1 MKKRIIFIILA
12 LLVVVGVI
20 AGVKVMQIR
29 TMIKHGGSFTPPP
42 ETVSTA
48 LVERQTWETSVKAV
62 GSLEAVQGVMV
73 AAELSGKITEIA
85 FEPGA
90 MVQAGDLLVQQNVVA
105 ERAQLRAAEAG
116 AALAKINVDRLA
128 LLLKQK
134 SISQSEYDTSEATYK
149 EAMARVDV
157 IQATIAKKTIR
168 APFAGRLG
176 IRLVNLGQIVGES
189 QPLVTLQNL
198 DPVFVNFLLPQQQL
212 SRINNG
218 YTVRLF
224 SDVLEGQTVSG
235 VITAINPEVDSAT
248 RNFRLQA
255 RVANSRE
262 LLRPGMYVEVAVVL
276 PAEAEIL
283 VIPATAVLYAPYSD
297 SVFVIEE
304 KQDEKTGKSG
314 KVLRQQ
320 FVHLGERRGDFAAVD
335 SGLKE
340 GETVVSTG
348 VFKLRNGQAVVIDN
362 SLNPEFKLEPRP
374 VNQ

>member
-276 PAEAEIL
+276 PAEAEVL

-304 KQDEKTGKSG
+304 KQDEKTGKSS

>member
-1 MKKRIIFIILA
+1 
-12 LLVVVGVI
+12 
-20 AGVKVMQIR
+20 MQIR

-90 MVQAGDLLVQQNVVA
+90 MVQAGDLLVQQDVVA